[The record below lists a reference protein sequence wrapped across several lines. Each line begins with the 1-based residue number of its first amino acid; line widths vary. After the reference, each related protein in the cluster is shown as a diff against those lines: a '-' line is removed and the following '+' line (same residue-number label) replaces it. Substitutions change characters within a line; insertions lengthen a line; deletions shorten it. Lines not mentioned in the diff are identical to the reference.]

1 MKNFQIL
8 AKDGKARVGKLITP
22 HGVIETPN
30 FNPVGTQ
37 GSVKALGPR
46 ELTEIGVQIIL
57 GNTYH
62 LMLRPGA
69 ELIEQF
75 GGLHQFMGWDKPI
88 MTDSGGFQVFSLG
101 VALEHGS
108 GKVVGKSEKGEREYE
123 AKPRLNK
130 ITEEGVIFQ
139 SHLDGSKHILT
150 PEKSIEIQRKL
161 GADLIVA
168 FDDHE
173 SSKHTKKQMLE
184 SIRLTERWGL
194 RSLKENKK
202 RTGAKLIHLEGGD
215 IAAPLLYGVVH
226 GGTHKDLRIR
236 SARFTDDNFDA
247 IAIGGIYGDKKKL
260 CRIIEW
266 VVSEVSENKPR
277 HLLGIGEV
285 EDLFNGIEQ
294 GIDFFDCV
302 APTRRARFGSLY
314 VSPQNGGSRENSFT
328 INIRQSGYI
337 SDKKPIDTDCGC
349 YTCQNFSRA
358 YLRHL
363 YFAGEILYHQLA
375 TYHNVYF
382 ITKLIEQIRQ
392 AIKDGEFKRIK
403 DEYLGR

>member
-1 MKNFQIL
+1 MKQFKIL
-8 AKDGKARVGKLITP
+8 HKDGKARVGKLETA
-22 HGVIETPN
+22 HGIIETPN

-37 GSVKALGPR
+37 ATVKALSPKD
-46 ELTEIGVQIIL
+46 LKEIGVQIVL
-57 GNTYH
+57 ANTYH

-69 ELIEQF
+69 DLIEKF
-75 GGLHQFMGWDKPI
+75 GGLHKFMGWDRPI

-101 VALEHGS
+101 VALEHGNS
-108 GKVVGKSEKGEREYE
+108 KVLKEDEGEVDPEAFKS
-123 AKPRLNK
+123 KPRLNN
-130 ITEEGVIFQ
+130 ITEEGVTFQ
-139 SHLDGSKHILT
+139 SHIDGSKHVLT

-173 SSKHTKKQMLE
+173 SAKHSKAEMLK
-184 SIRLTERWGL
+184 SIELTEKWGL
-194 RSLKENKK
+194 RSKVAYDKIYDGRTKK
-202 RTGAKLIHLEGGD
+202 CQQ
-215 IAAPLLYGVVH
+215 LLYGVIH

-260 CRIIEW
+260 CQVIEW
-266 VVSEVSENKPR
+266 ALGEVSEEKPR

-285 EDLFNGIEQ
+285 EDLFNGVER

-302 APTRRARFGSLY
+302 APMRRARFGSLY
-314 VSPQNGGSRENSFT
+314 VSPKSGGKKENSFS
-328 INIRQSGYI
+328 INVRQSKFV
-337 SDKKPIDTDCGC
+337 SDKLPIDSNCEC
-349 YTCQNFSRA
+349 YTCINFSKA

-363 YFAGEILYHQLA
+363 YTAGELLYFQLA

-382 ITKLIEQIRQ
+382 ITKLVEKMRETIT
-392 AIKDGEFKRIK
+392 KGKFKEFKRL
-403 DEYLGR
+403 YVH